1 MSTSRE
7 TRPAGA
13 VRPITKGSAFERG
26 EARAVWVGT
35 AGTLNFTDPTGY
47 AVTNFPA
54 QVGLLPVKVMSVQT
68 SGTASDLWWLG
79 E

>member
-1 MSTSRE
+1 VI
-7 TRPAGA
+7 G
-13 VRPITKGSAFERG
+13 KGKVVVVDFG
-26 EARAVWVGT
+26 AVWVGT